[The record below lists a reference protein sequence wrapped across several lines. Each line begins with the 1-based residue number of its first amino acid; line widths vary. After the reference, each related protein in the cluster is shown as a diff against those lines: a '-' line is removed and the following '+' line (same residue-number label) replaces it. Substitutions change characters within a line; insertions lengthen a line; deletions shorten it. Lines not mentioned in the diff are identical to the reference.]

1 MSCRVASRAVDDG
14 DRILTLVEAHLLSVL
29 GGDSGRASVSFVGTE
44 RIDVIRFGPDAN
56 GLVRYVSLGMSRAPM
71 TDAAADVLAAD
82 GPRAELLLTVRGA
95 QDSALQPLAVLAASP
110 AVEGLVI
117 RPGARL
123 DLQRPLW
130 AGAAF
135 SAVLVGQPDGG
146 VPDLDD
152 PAVQILPLLP
162 MTANENAWARV
173 HGSDALTERW
183 LHQGTDLR
191 DPRRAA
197 VALD

>member
-1 MSCRVASRAVDDG
+1 VADG

-29 GGDSGRASVSFVGTE
+29 GGDSGRASVSFVGTD
-44 RIDVIRFGPDAN
+44 RIDVMRFGPDAA
-56 GLVRYVSLGMSRAPM
+56 GLVRYVTVGMSRAPM
-71 TDAAADVLAAD
+71 TDASADVLSTD

-130 AGAAF
+130 SG
-135 SAVLVGQPDGG
+135 SSYTAVLVGQADGA
-146 VPDLDD
+146 VPSLDD
-152 PAVQILPLLP
+152 PAVDIFPLLP

-173 HGSDALTERW
+173 HGSDALTDRW
-183 LHQGTDLR
+183 LHSGTDLR
-191 DPRRAA
+191 DPQRRA

>member
-1 MSCRVASRAVDDG
+1 MDDG

-29 GGDSGRASVSFVGTE
+29 GGDSGRASVSFVGTD
-44 RIDVIRFGPDAN
+44 RIDVMRFGPDAE
-56 GLVRYVSLGMSRAPM
+56 GLVRYVTLGMSRSPM
-71 TDAAADVLAAD
+71 TDAAADVLATD

-95 QDSALQPLAVLAASP
+95 QDSALQQLAVLAASP

-130 AGAAF
+130 QGSAYT
-135 SAVLVGQPDGG
+135 AVLVGQGDGV
-146 VPDLDD
+146 VPSLTD
-152 PAVQILPLLP
+152 PAVDILPLFP
-162 MTANENAWARV
+162 MSAHENAWARV

-183 LHQGTDLR
+183 LRYGIDLR
-191 DPRRAA
+191 DPGRRA
-197 VALD
+197 VPLD

>member
-1 MSCRVASRAVDDG
+1 VDDG

-29 GGDSGRASVSFVGTE
+29 GGESGRASVSFVGTD
-44 RIDVIRFGPDAN
+44 RVDVVRFGPDVD
-56 GLVRYVSLGMSRAPM
+56 GLVRYVTLGMSRLPM
-71 TDAAADVLAAD
+71 TDGGADHLAVD
-82 GPRAELLLTVRGA
+82 GPRAELLLTVRGG
-95 QDSALQPLAVLAASP
+95 QDSVLHPLAVLAASP

-117 RPGARL
+117 RAGARL
-123 DLQRPLW
+123 DLQAPLW
-130 AGAAF
+130 AGAAYT
-135 SAVLVGQPDGG
+135 SVLVGEPGGG
-146 VPDLDD
+146 VPSLDD
-152 PAVQILPLLP
+152 PAVDIFPLLP

-173 HGSDALTERW
+173 HGSDALVERW

>member
-1 MSCRVASRAVDDG
+1 VDDG

-29 GGDSGRASVSFVGTE
+29 GGDSGRASVSFVGTD
-44 RIDVIRFGPDAN
+44 RIDVMRFGPDAE
-56 GLVRYVSLGMSRAPM
+56 GLVRYVTLGMSRAPM
-71 TDAAADVLAAD
+71 TDGSADVLSTD

-130 AGAAF
+130 SG
-135 SAVLVGQPDGG
+135 SSYTAVLVGQADGA
-146 VPDLDD
+146 VPSLDE
-152 PAVQILPLLP
+152 PAVEIFPLFP

-183 LHQGTDLR
+183 LHSRTDLR
-191 DPRRAA
+191 DPQRRA